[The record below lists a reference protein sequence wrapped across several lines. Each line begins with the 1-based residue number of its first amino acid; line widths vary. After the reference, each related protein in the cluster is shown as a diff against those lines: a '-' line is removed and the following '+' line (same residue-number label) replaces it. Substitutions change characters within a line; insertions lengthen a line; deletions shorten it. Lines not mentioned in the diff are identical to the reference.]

1 LSDAVALPALTA
13 PSALTRPQRK
23 AVVHTA
29 PVIDAGFLQS
39 LVGYNTRR
47 ATLVIMAVFSQRMA
61 PFDLK
66 PVEFSILSLIRHN
79 PGITSRQLCG
89 ALKVQAP
96 NLVGMLNGLQGRGW
110 MQRQPH
116 PSDGRSLGLHLTP
129 PGEEMMVRAEQTVQD
144 LEHSASSRLTD
155 VERDTLNRLLQKIY
169 L

>member
-1 LSDAVALPALTA
+1 MTVATLA
-13 PSALTRPQRK
+13 TRVRRK
-23 AVVHTA
+23 AAARAA
-29 PVIDAGFLQS
+29 PVVDAGFLQS

-96 NLVGMLNGLQGRGW
+96 NLVGILKGLQGHGW

-129 PGEEMMVRAEQTVQD
+129 PGEDMMVRAEQTVQD
-144 LEHSASSRLTD
+144 LELAASSRLTD
-155 VERDTLNRLLQKIY
+155 AERDTLNRLLQKIY